1 MRPCGRCRS
10 VRSLRSIE
18 PPTVEIDGTRRPE
31 QQLVGTLPEWG
42 TIPRRSCPSPYEERE
57 TVDGPRHRAERI
69 GRMAYH
75 NGGGKRRPTLG
86 GNHPRTGTVA
96 GAGFERLRGLVGIEA
111 CLSILRY
118 SDLMNQGLSSNTSI
132 SMSHTHQGGFGVIQS
147 HCSV

>member
-96 GAGFERLRGLVGIEA
+96 GAGFERLRGLLGIEA

-118 SDLMNQGLSSNTSI
+118 SDFHEPRPIEQ
-132 SMSHTHQGGFGVIQS
+132 HVHFYVAHPFG
-147 HCSV
+147 CSRNKKT